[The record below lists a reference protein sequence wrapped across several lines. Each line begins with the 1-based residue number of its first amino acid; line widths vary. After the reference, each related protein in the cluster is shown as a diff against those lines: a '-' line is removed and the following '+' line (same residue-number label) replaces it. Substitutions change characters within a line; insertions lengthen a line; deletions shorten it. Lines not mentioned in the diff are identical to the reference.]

1 MSFKLMLRSAYDKLD
16 SPVSERSF
24 NKDIVSIGRR
34 DFNDLQ
40 LQDQRRLI
48 SSRHAE
54 IRKKGNNFMVVDVGS
69 KNGTQ
74 LNGQRIDVGKE
85 YPLKQGDQIN
95 IGDFLIEFMP
105 IISILPEGEKVQK
118 GLDSTTITSDVTEE
132 VQELIAKLKYI
143 YADHLNETNEERKTL
158 MLEIIRKAIEGKD
171 EEDSRRIIDL
181 IKSQFPEKE
190 YQQGRVLQSQSEQI
204 MECKTQE
211 YELYKTAYH
220 ELINIAE
227 RYLAN
232 LEDLR
237 SPESVK
243 QLIKRIDMALNTMIE
258 CLANAIKGRK
268 QFEEEF
274 DVEATRIFSW
284 KPNPIKLVEDSRGIG
299 EYLIDW
305 RRKESMEQVSSNLA
319 DAFTDLA
326 LHQMGLMA
334 GFKECL
340 RGILKQ
346 LDPESLEAEGQA
358 STVNLGI
365 LKIHPQFG
373 PLTSLAAWNRFKE
386 KHKKLSE
393 EEVKTFE
400 TILGPSFAKGYLS
413 VQEKK
418 KKAS

>member
-1 MSFKLMLRSAYDKLD
+1 MSFKLMLRSVYDKPD
-16 SPVSERSF
+16 SRVSGRSF
-24 NKDIVSIGRR
+24 DKDIVSIGRR
-34 DFNDLQ
+34 DFNDVQ

-54 IRKKGNNFMVVDVGS
+54 IRKKGSNFMVVDVGS

-190 YQQGRVLQSQSEQI
+190 YQQKRVLQSQSEQI

-284 KPNPIKLVEDSRGIG
+284 KPNPIKLAEDSRGIG

>member
-54 IRKKGNNFMVVDVGS
+54 IRKKGSNFMVVDVGS

-190 YQQGRVLQSQSEQI
+190 YQQKRVLQSQSEQI

-232 LEDLR
+232 LEDLK
-237 SPESVK
+237 SPETVK

-284 KPNPIKLVEDSRGIG
+284 KPNPIKLAEDSRGIG

-400 TILGPSFAKGYLS
+400 AILGPSFAKGYLS

>member
-190 YQQGRVLQSQSEQI
+190 YQQRRVLQSQSEQI

-211 YELYKTAYH
+211 
-220 ELINIAE
+220 
-227 RYLAN
+227 
-232 LEDLR
+232 
-237 SPESVK
+237 
-243 QLIKRIDMALNTMIE
+243 
-258 CLANAIKGRK
+258 
-268 QFEEEF
+268 
-274 DVEATRIFSW
+274 
-284 KPNPIKLVEDSRGIG
+284 
-299 EYLIDW
+299 
-305 RRKESMEQVSSNLA
+305 
-319 DAFTDLA
+319 
-326 LHQMGLMA
+326 
-334 GFKECL
+334 
-340 RGILKQ
+340 
-346 LDPESLEAEGQA
+346 
-358 STVNLGI
+358 
-365 LKIHPQFG
+365 
-373 PLTSLAAWNRFKE
+373 
-386 KHKKLSE
+386 
-393 EEVKTFE
+393 
-400 TILGPSFAKGYLS
+400 
-413 VQEKK
+413 
-418 KKAS
+418 